1 MTELKKFFIMTYEAL
16 FPRYKTQDK
25 RNVFAHFPWNAPET
39 WEAPFQKLARM
50 AKPEDWNFSTSTFKS
65 NSASYPILT
74 NYLNYTFIRL
84 QEQNKISFSEDGDK
98 ACFNT
103 GLQTPTEKDIFATF
117 FRNKKA
123 KEYSASDWTFFGFFD
138 SYSEKLRDF
147 QPLPELASYITD
159 PSDLVFDFEY
169 QIEVNSSHILN
180 KNQERLPEI
189 LQQNNTVATR
199 TIDSSVSVIRE
210 RLRRNY
216 KLAIPHW
223 YENKIQLLLPLYIT
237 SEEIADLA
245 LVADKDKDRKLY
257 RIKTVLTMD
266 MAYNDARLIC
276 RPDRDWLNP

>member
-1 MTELKKFFIMTYEAL
+1 MI
-16 FPRYKTQDK
+16 
-25 RNVFAHFPWNAPET
+25 HF
-39 WEAPFQKLARM
+39 LH
-50 AKPEDWNFSTSTFKS
+50 S
-65 NSASYPILT
+65 
-74 NYLNYTFIRL
+74 
-84 QEQNKISFSEDGDK
+84 
-98 ACFNT
+98 
-103 GLQTPTEKDIFATF
+103 TEKDIFATF
-117 FRNKKA
+117 FRNKKS
-123 KEYSASDWTFFGFFD
+123 KEYVAPDWTLYGFFD
-138 SYSEKLRDF
+138 SYSDKLKDF
-147 QPLPELASYITD
+147 QSLPELASYITN

-169 QIEVNSSHILN
+169 EIDVNYDHILK

-189 LQQNNTVATR
+189 LQQNSKLA
-199 TIDSSVSVIRE
+199 ISAIQGPVSVLKE
-210 RLRRNY
+210 RIRRNY

>member
-1 MTELKKFFIMTYEAL
+1 M
-16 FPRYKTQDK
+16 
-25 RNVFAHFPWNAPET
+25 
-39 WEAPFQKLARM
+39 
-50 AKPEDWNFSTSTFKS
+50 
-65 NSASYPILT
+65 
-74 NYLNYTFIRL
+74 RL
-84 QEQNKISFSEDGDK
+84 QEQNKISFSEDGDR

-103 GLQTPTEKDIFATF
+103 GLQTSTEKDIFATF
-117 FRNKKA
+117 FRNKKS
-123 KEYSASDWTFFGFFD
+123 KEYVAPDWTLYGFFD
-138 SYSEKLRDF
+138 SYSDKLKDF
-147 QPLPELASYITD
+147 QSLPELASYITN

-169 QIEVNSSHILN
+169 EIDVNYDHILK

-189 LQQNNTVATR
+189 LQQNSKLA
-199 TIDSSVSVIRE
+199 ISAIQGPVSVLKE
-210 RLRRNY
+210 RIRRNY

>member
-1 MTELKKFFIMTYEAL
+1 MTYETL
-16 FPRYKTQDK
+16 FPRYIPQDK
-25 RNVFAHFPWNAPET
+25 RTAFAHFPYNKEET
-39 WEAPFQKLARM
+39 WEAQFQKLARM

-65 NSASYPILT
+65 NGESYPILT
-74 NYLNYTFIRL
+74 KYLNYTFMRL
-84 QEQNKISFSEDGDK
+84 QEQNKISFSEDGDR

-103 GLQTPTEKDIFATF
+103 GLQTSTEKDIFATF
-117 FRNKKA
+117 FRNKKS
-123 KEYSASDWTFFGFFD
+123 KEYVAPDWTLYGFFD
-138 SYSEKLRDF
+138 SYSDKLKDF
-147 QPLPELASYITD
+147 QSLPELASYITN

-169 QIEVNSSHILN
+169 EIDVNYDHILK

-189 LQQNNTVATR
+189 LQQNSKLA
-199 TIDSSVSVIRE
+199 ISAIQGPVSVLKE
-210 RLRRNY
+210 RIRRNY